1 MFKHLALAA
10 FVFVGGCK
18 VYTHTAPP
26 PPVHAIEYDIQIL
39 MTPRQV
45 SPPNESLATGKFSL
59 DLESGRYEVRIHG
72 FDFNTKTE
80 EPTPLAAYLH
90 CAKFTANGPKV
101 YKLTDTWKSTT
112 YDRTYAANGILVDS
126 EVIDSNS
133 NSACSFWVRNLEDLE
148 EALNASEL
156 YVVVYSMEHQFGEI
170 RGQIYTGQ

>member
-1 MFKHLALAA
+1 MPKYLALAA
-10 FVFVGGCK
+10 FVIVGGCSNID
-18 VYTHTAPP
+18 THPAP
-26 PPVHAIEYDIQIL
+26 PPVHTIEYDIQVL
-39 MTPRQV
+39 MTPQQV

-112 YDRTYAANGILVDS
+112 YDRTYAANGILVNS

-133 NSACSFWVRNLEDLE
+133 DSACSFWVRNLEDLE

-170 RGQIYTGQ
+170 RGQIYISQ